1 MGQWYVVNVELNGDF
16 STAKQNNDLSGT
28 VDYSTITNLIQ
39 KEMAIS
45 SQLIEHVAQRIA
57 SSLRKSFSLIQ
68 SGSVE
73 VVKEY
78 PPVKGVGGVAV
89 VVDI

>member
-1 MGQWYVVNVELNGDF
+1 MDKIKIQNIRIYAYHGIHEVETLVGQWYVVNVELNGDF
-16 STAKQNNDLSGT
+16 STAKQNKDLSGT
-28 VDYSTITNLIQ
+28 
-39 KEMAIS
+39 
-45 SQLIEHVAQRIA
+45 